1 MSLVPA
7 GRGDHQGCQYR
18 WQAIMHAIDDTGR
31 TIRLC
36 AIVFMSGLA
45 LVLPVVIT
53 LLLRHYL

>member
-1 MSLVPA
+1 
-7 GRGDHQGCQYR
+7 
-18 WQAIMHAIDDTGR
+18 MHAIDDTGR